1 MKRRLGI
8 NTNCIQKANPIDLL
22 DDIQNAGFDCF
33 FTPSYITD
41 RDTVA
46 KLREKGEKLGLRYEF
61 IHAPFKG
68 VNAMWEECEGT
79 QTFMDAITNSID
91 NAAAC
96 DVPMIILHAS
106 STWTPP
112 AMTDAGF
119 ARYDTLIA
127 HAEKKG
133 VKVAI
138 ENLRRKEYYSALLE
152 RYKDCAHVG
161 FCYDN
166 GHEHWCSPEFP
177 HLERYADKLLCTHI
191 HDNMG
196 KLENYLT
203 VNGDLHL
210 PPFDGNFDFE
220 RMMQRL
226 NTCSYTGSLTME
238 LHPMVEMNEA
248 KTFLDDVYARLMKI
262 SKM

>member
-41 RDTVA
+41 RNTVA

-68 VNAMWEECEGT
+68 VNAMWVESEGT
-79 QTFMDAITNSID
+79 QTFMDAIMHSID

-138 ENLRRKEYYSALLE
+138 ENLRRKEYYTALLE

-177 HLERYADKLLCTHI
+177 HIERYADKLLCTHI
-191 HDNMG
+191 HDNYYNKDLHVMPFTGDIDWRTHMATLREIGYTGNLTFEFVYG
-196 KLENYLT
+196 KLPEI
-203 VNGDLHL
+203 
-210 PPFDGNFDFE
+210 
-220 RMMQRL
+220 
-226 NTCSYTGSLTME
+226 
-238 LHPMVEMNEA
+238 MVEDFLATTA
-248 KTFLDDVYARLMKI
+248 KTGRILQEMFTAEEE
-262 SKM
+262 